1 MRCENREV
9 FPDSEYTLHYSVII
23 GNVYGVC
30 CPVNISME
38 HIEFSRHRKTE
49 SVTLWTVHC
58 RGKNKSLETGTPP
71 ALCVWHSV
79 GGVFPCL
86 SYEPVHLGE
95 AFDSPHPRCSD
106 GSPSNGVRRTAFHRA
121 WSADDSLALQKCQ
134 SR

>member
-30 CPVNISME
+30 CPVNISTE
-38 HIEFSRHRKTE
+38 HIEFSRLRKTE

-86 SYEPVHLGE
+86 SYEPVHLGA
-95 AFDSPHPRCSD
+95 AFDSPHPRRSD
-106 GSPSNGVRRTAFHRA
+106 GSPSDGVRRTAFHRA
-121 WSADDSLALQKCQ
+121 WSEDDSSALQK
-134 SR
+134 SRPR

>member
-1 MRCENREV
+1 
-9 FPDSEYTLHYSVII
+9 
-23 GNVYGVC
+23 
-30 CPVNISME
+30 ME

-86 SYEPVHLGE
+86 SYEPVHLGA
-95 AFDSPHPRCSD
+95 AFDIQDAAMEVHQTVFVEQLFTELGQRMI
-106 GSPSNGVRRTAFHRA
+106 H
-121 WSADDSLALQKCQ
+121 
-134 SR
+134 